1 MDKPPTSP
9 FSLFGSTEEPDDMNP
24 NASRDDLERWLDM
37 LREQA
42 GDDWKPNQPAAS
54 PAPAAPPGPSNDL
67 PDWLAD
73 IAPRTEET
81 NADFLQS
88 FAREIESGE
97 DSQSPIS
104 MTSPFISSTDAT
116 PAVSLPPIDP
126 APADTSRR
134 DRPVPGWLQNSSSP
148 DASSPIAAISN
159 KDDSTTLSSLL
170 DDAPGIVMG
179 RGSGD
184 TTGGLDWLQGG
195 PKIDSAPLGTAPTSV
210 PPTEALTPSII
221 EPTGPI
227 RPITQPIVPE
237 TPAIEPVEESL
248 LDWLMEEDDPN
259 GLPALPEQTT
269 AVIQPADTTPE
280 DNSLIRQ
287 ANVSDDEFLAQSD
300 WLFAP
305 EDSNDAPV
313 VQAPVPEVST
323 IAPEP
328 IKPDFSLPAIEP
340 VDSDEF
346 TVPDW
351 MDSAPFEP
359 IARIPDPEPASPAT
373 TGAIAVGLPP
383 LGSVPEPIEQP
394 DWLPQADNTPA
405 FDTPAP
411 APAAEGE
418 ELPDWLQPP
427 AGLDTPQLP
436 SLGETPSWL
445 PDGAVEEAQPAPMVD
460 EEPSWLKATNELPE
474 LVSDSEPDWLKST
487 GELQP
492 APAPTG
498 MDSEELPDWLQGVDT
513 PTPVAESIPAPVAQN
528 DLPDWLQGAAEA
540 AAVPEQAAL
549 DEDISGW
556 LADTGAQSIEIGEM
570 DSTPDWLEDA
580 SRPVDLAPPAEA
592 QPAPVAAVPS
602 GVQDT
607 QSQAPDWLSQ
617 ISDTGQFEWEDLE
630 GTNEGDAAPV
640 VAQNPLPPLPIEGDA
655 PAVEDTSAV
664 PAPWETQATAMDNQD
679 WVIELPGWLQPEE
692 QKTQAVEAVSLPK
705 VSEEQLQAQA
715 KLEDALDAIPPGE
728 PAQVDTKFDDTIFSA
743 LQDEEPDAG
752 DINLKDLP
760 EWLKPA
766 EKQSEEEE
774 LDMPPW
780 LRPTSADDIEWLNTL
795 APGTVPPLR
804 TPAFTPSTQD
814 DVDFIISAE
823 AADPEWLEATGPSNV
838 SSVATQPA
846 VSPVATPGDLP
857 DWLASVRPE
866 GLNYGS
872 TATPQAERT
881 TTTATE
887 LFPVAEPVAV
897 PTIPAAP
904 ERAFT
909 PQATPSA
916 KKNQGQSLEE
926 ADFPEIPP
934 WLESIQPADQ
944 VDAPSEER
952 PSPFDKGSAA
962 DFLDEISG
970 ALPVAPIITE
980 QAATGTLAADAEVQE
995 LVVTDA
1001 QAKQAAIFE
1010 ELFAPVAKPQTEP
1023 LPQVQTQTKRGL
1035 QLDRLIV
1042 AALVLIPLAV
1052 TFFAQPAWLGQPPI
1066 ESRPAV
1072 KDFYDTVNT
1081 IPPGSEALVVFDYEP
1096 GSSAD
1101 VDPAME
1107 AVIAH
1112 LAQKGLRVALVAAR
1126 PAAVPIA
1133 ENTLQRARSSLDA
1146 DFPYNY
1152 GQDWVH
1158 LGYLPGGAL
1167 GAQALASAPQ
1177 TTMPIEIKGGLSPWD
1192 QMLRNVRTFNQF
1204 ELVIVGASTAE
1215 RTRAWVEQVQVYS
1228 VPIGAVVPAGAE
1240 PLVLPY
1246 YESETPQL
1254 IGVISGVSGA
1264 SVYDSL
1270 SNRSSGLL
1278 RTWSVYSFGILLA
1291 ALLLFIGSIVWLISD
1306 TFAKQKSNQPDF
1318 AQIQKGLQTE

>member
-1 MDKPPTSP
+1 MDNPPNSP

-42 GDDWKPNQPAAS
+42 GDDWKPNQSGPLPT
-54 PAPAAPPGPSNDL
+54 PAPAVGPTHEL

-88 FAREIESGE
+88 FAREMDSGDE
-97 DSQSPIS
+97 NQSPIS
-104 MTSPFISSTDAT
+104 MTSPFISNTDSVAPVQNT
-116 PAVSLPPIDP
+116 PQPEETP
-126 APADTSRR
+126 RR
-134 DRPVPGWLQNSSSP
+134 DRPVPDWLQNSSSP
-148 DASSPIAAISN
+148 DASSPIAAVPN
-159 KDDSTTLSSLL
+159 PKDSSSLSSLL

-179 RGSGD
+179 RSSGD

-195 PKIDSAPLGTAPTSV
+195 PKLDSAPLSASSPQTTEGLPPSV
-210 PPTEALTPSII
+210 I
-221 EPTGPI
+221 EPTGAM
-227 RPITQPIVPE
+227 RPVTQPVPTE
-237 TPAIEPVEESL
+237 TPPIEPVEESL
-248 LDWLMEEDDPN
+248 LDWLMEEDDPT
-259 GLPALPEQTT
+259 GGIAQSAPAPVPAAEPEQ
-269 AVIQPADTTPE
+269 P
-280 DNSLIRQ
+280 DNALIRE

-300 WLFAP
+300 WLFGAEEESAP
-305 EDSNDAPV
+305 SAVLQDD
-313 VQAPVPEVST
+313 VPQVST

-328 IKPDFSLPAIEP
+328 ILPDFSSPSAPTP
-340 VDSDEF
+340 VDNDEF

-359 IARIPDPEPASPAT
+359 ISRIPEPTTSPAAT
-373 TGAIAVGLPP
+373 SAIEVGLPP
-383 LGSVPEPIEQP
+383 LGSVPLPDSQP
-394 DWLPQADNTPA
+394 DWLPSGNGTPEPA
-405 FDTPAP
+405 AP
-411 APAAEGE
+411 APANNE

-427 AGLDTPQLP
+427 TGLDTPTQVAEEL
-436 SLGETPSWL
+436 PSWL
-445 PDGAVEEAQPAPMVD
+445 PGAEDVLDPAPTPTAPVD

-474 LVSDSEPDWLKST
+474 LPVETEPDWMKAT
-487 GELQP
+487 GELS
-492 APAPTG
+492 AAAV
-498 MDSEELPDWLQGVDT
+498 SEELPDWLQGVET
-513 PTPVAESIPAPVAQN
+513 PAPAAESVPAPVNQT
-528 DLPDWLQGAAEA
+528 DLPDWLQGAAEVA
-540 AAVPEQAAL
+540 TPPSEPSSVE
-549 DEDISGW
+549 ETSGW
-556 LADTGAQSIEIGEM
+556 LSDTGGQSIEIGEM
-570 DSTPDWLEDA
+570 EATPDWLEDA
-580 SRPVDLAPPAEA
+580 SRPIDSPPPPPFEQAVVPTPVEPVVAEV
-592 QPAPVAAVPS
+592 PAPE
-602 GVQDT
+602 DT

-630 GTNEGDAAPV
+630 GTNEAQAAP
-640 VAQNPLPPLPIEGDA
+640 ASTSEPLPPLPIQGEVPSVD
-655 PAVEDTSAV
+655 DTSAV
-664 PAPWETQATAMDNQD
+664 PAPWETQVTASENQD

-692 QKTQAVEAVSLPK
+692 RKPQAVEAVSIPS

-715 KLEDALDAIPPGE
+715 KLEDALDAIPLGE
-728 PAQVDTKFDDTIFSA
+728 PVQADTKFDDTIFSA
-743 LQDEEPDAG
+743 LQEDEPDAG

-766 EKQSEEEE
+766 EKQTEEEE

-804 TPAFTPSTQD
+804 TPAFVPTTQD

-838 SSVATQPA
+838 SSVTTQPA

-887 LFPVAEPVAV
+887 LFPDANTVAV
-897 PTIPAAP
+897 PTVPAPAEP
-904 ERAFT
+904 AFV
-909 PQATPSA
+909 PQAPTPKAAS
-916 KKNQGQSLEE
+916 GQSLEQAE
-926 ADFPEIPP
+926 FPEIPP

-944 VDAPSEER
+944 VDAPLEER
-952 PSPFDKGSAA
+952 SGPFDKGSAA

-1010 ELFAPVAKPQTEP
+1010 DLFAPVAKPKTEP
-1023 LPQVQTQTKRGL
+1023 LPQVQTQTKRAF
-1035 QLDRLIV
+1035 QLDRLLV
-1042 AALVLIPLAV
+1042 AAFVLIPLAV
-1052 TFFAQPAWLGQPPI
+1052 AFFAQPAWLGQPPI

-1072 KDFYDTVNT
+1072 KDFYDRVNA
-1081 IPPGSEALVVFDYEP
+1081 IPPGSEVLVVFDYEP
-1096 GSSAD
+1096 GTTAD

-1112 LAQKGLRVALVAAR
+1112 AAQKGLRIALVAAR
-1126 PAAVPIA
+1126 PAAVPLA
-1133 ENTLQRARSSLDA
+1133 EETLQRARVSLDA
-1146 DFPYNY
+1146 EFPYNY

-1158 LGYLPGGAL
+1158 LGYLPGGSL
-1167 GAQALASAPQ
+1167 GAQALASAPR
-1177 TTMPIEIKGGLSPWD
+1177 TTLPIEIKGGLNPWD

-1204 ELVIVGASTAE
+1204 ELVVVGASTAE

-1254 IGVISGVSGA
+1254 IGVISGVNGA
-1264 SVYDSL
+1264 SVYDTL
-1270 SNRSSGLL
+1270 ANRSSNLL
-1278 RTWSVYSFGILLA
+1278 RTWSVYSFGVLLA
-1291 ALLLFIGSIVWLISD
+1291 ALLLFLGSIAWLISD
-1306 TFAKQKSNQPDF
+1306 TVSAQNKNQPDF